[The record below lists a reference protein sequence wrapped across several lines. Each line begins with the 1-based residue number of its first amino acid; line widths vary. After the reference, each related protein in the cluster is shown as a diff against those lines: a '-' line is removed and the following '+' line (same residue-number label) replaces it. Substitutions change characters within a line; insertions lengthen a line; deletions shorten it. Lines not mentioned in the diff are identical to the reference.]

1 MDASVKFDGL
11 RLRLRE
17 VREVRLRL
25 RFGVEVRGLLQMF
38 LQVEMMGM
46 NEN

>member
-1 MDASVKFDGL
+1 MKFDGL

-25 RFGVEVRGLLQMF
+25 RFRRGGSRAATD
-38 LQVEMMGM
+38 VSTGRDDGDE
-46 NEN
+46 

>member
-1 MDASVKFDGL
+1 MGFVFGFERFERFVYDFD
-11 RLRLRE
+11 
-17 VREVRLRL
+17 
-25 RFGVEVRGLLQMF
+25 FGVEVRGLLRMV